1 MVNLMIDIS
10 SHKQSERDAR
20 RLAAIVESSDDA
32 ILAKDLDGTIM
43 SWNAGAERLF
53 GFTEDEAIGRPVT
66 ILLPEERL
74 DEEPEIL
81 RRIRRGERVEHFET
95 VRRRKDGSLID
106 ISLTVSPVQDGE
118 GRIIGAAKIAR
129 SHNERRRGQE
139 DPHPTEWEKP

>member
-1 MVNLMIDIS
+1 
-10 SHKQSERDAR
+10 
-20 RLAAIVESSDDA
+20 
-32 ILAKDLDGTIM
+32 M

-106 ISLTVSPVQDGE
+106 MSLTVSPVKDGD
-118 GRIIGAAKIAR
+118 GRIIGASKIAR
-129 SHNERRRGQE
+129 DITERRRAEEHQRLQIGRAYV
-139 DPHPTEWEKP
+139 